1 MDQDI
6 LDAIKLYVD
15 HKDLQLNEKFNS
27 LTSVTITLDTE
38 VTNNFLAVDVP
49 NNYLDI
55 QINTSDD

>member
-6 LDAIKLYVD
+6 LDAIKNYVD
-15 HKDLQLNEKFNS
+15 HRDLQLNEKFNS
-27 LTSVTITLDTE
+27 LTSVTITLDTQ

-49 NNYLDI
+49 TNYLDI